1 VLGLCLGAFQLGANY
16 ALLVG
21 FNRAPA
27 GLVVLIFYIY
37 PMLVTVG
44 GALLFREEFSVRR
57 AVVLALG
64 LAGIALTI
72 GAPSSA
78 PPIGIVLGLIA
89 GMCTAGYILG
99 ARHLLH
105 RSSLEAIEMM
115 ALMYA
120 LPAIGFAIATPIHGF
135 HTPQAAGFGWA
146 VALILVSSVLAMSLF
161 YGAVK
166 LVGAGTTALLAT
178 VEPLVVVV
186 LAYLVLGE
194 SLTATQ
200 LAGGALILSSVVA
213 LTLPVR
219 GRRDTQEPL
228 PVAHP

>member
-1 VLGLCLGAFQLGANY
+1 MLGLSLGAFQLGANY
-16 ALLVG
+16 ALLVA
-21 FNRAPA
+21 FNRAPV
-27 GLVVLIFYIY
+27 GLVVLLFYVY

-44 GALLFREEFSVRR
+44 GALLFGEEFGLRR

-64 LAGIALTI
+64 LAGVALTV

-78 PPIGIVLGLIA
+78 PTIGIVLGLGA
-89 GMCTAGYILG
+89 GVCTAWYILG

-105 RSSLEAIEMM
+105 GSSLEAIEMV

-120 LPAIGFAIATPIHGF
+120 LPAVVFAIATPIHGF
-135 HTPQAAGFGWA
+135 HAPQAAGFGWA
-146 VALILVSSVLAMSLF
+146 LALILVSSVLAMSLF

-166 LVGAGTTALLAT
+166 LVGAGTSSLLAT

-213 LTLPVR
+213 LTLPAR